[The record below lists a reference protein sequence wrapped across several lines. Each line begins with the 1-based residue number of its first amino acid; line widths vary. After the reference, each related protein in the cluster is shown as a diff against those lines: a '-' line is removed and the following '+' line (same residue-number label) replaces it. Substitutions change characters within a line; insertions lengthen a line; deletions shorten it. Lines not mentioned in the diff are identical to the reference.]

1 MSKKYSSDNGMQK
14 LFEGFREA
22 LSPEQL
28 KGADD
33 AVSRFKGSDVSS
45 SPKALRGMLMDLV
58 PNYDSK
64 LIDAYV
70 RVLYD
75 FGLAKSIQSGDD
87 IAMQQQMEQA
97 RKIYQDEV
105 VSAAVSIF
113 SQDGGASMEEPYKPT
128 DFDEEPPM
136 QKAKMY
142 KVK

>member
-1 MSKKYSSDNGMQK
+1 MSNRYSSDNGMKK

-22 LSPEQL
+22 LNPEQL

-33 AVSRFKGSDVSS
+33 AVSRFKDSDVSNN
-45 SPKALRGMLMDLV
+45 PKALRGMLMDLV

-70 RVLYD
+70 SVLYD
-75 FGLAKSIQSGDD
+75 FKLANSIQSGDEM
-87 IAMQQQMEQA
+87 ATKQQMEQA

-113 SQDGGASMEEPYKPT
+113 SQDGGVSIEKPYEPT

-142 KVK
+142 KV